1 MVTGQ
6 DNKIFMKNTI
16 IPEIYIIIHSSAT
29 PLQNRERN
37 ESAAPPHLPPTEIN
51 SSQSGSDP
59 NPGSSFT

>member
-1 MVTGQ
+1 
-6 DNKIFMKNTI
+6 MKNTI

-37 ESAAPPHLPPTEIN
+37 ESAAPPPHLPPTEIN
-51 SSQSGSDP
+51 SSQSGSGP